1 MALTRKPI
9 PKSQV
14 ELSQDTIEP
23 YLNQGKAPV
32 PANKRRENQK
42 SLKNDDVK
50 QFSVGL
56 KDVDESI
63 FFYFNNV
70 IRPSVIQNSLK
81 VNVPVLYGSP
91 ERWASMQRD
100 GFYRD
105 NNGKIQTPLIMVK
118 RDSIEKNRS
127 LGNKM
132 DANNPIH
139 FGVFQKKYSQKNIYD
154 RFSTLNNR
162 EAVREY
168 YGVIMPDYVNLV
180 YTCVIFTEYVEQMN
194 KIIESVNFAS
204 DSYWGDPE
212 RFKFRAAIDNYTT
225 TTELVDGGDRTVK
238 TSFQIKIAG
247 YIVSDAINTSVGN
260 PNKFFSKAAL
270 KFGLETVSS
279 NTANRSTGNLK
290 AGAPLEFGI
299 ETAGSTEI
307 LNLRASSPESAAPT
321 RFYDMAL
328 TGVSAGENAYGTSG
342 MTAEQIAFVGLSN
355 TALANPVSHPT
366 ATFQN
371 HTIATPPMDFAA
383 LTEGDFQVYINGIM
397 IPVENRSTSQVGL
410 DIVVSFND
418 LGFTL
423 DPTDQIIL
431 VGKFS

>member
-14 ELSQDTIEP
+14 ELSQETITP
-23 YLNQGKAPV
+23 YLNQGKSPV

-42 SLKNDDVK
+42 SLKGDEVK
-50 QFSVGL
+50 QFQVGL
-56 KDVDESI
+56 KDIDESI
-63 FFYFNNV
+63 FYYFNNI
-70 IRPSVIQNSLK
+70 IRPSVIQNSTK
-81 VNVPVLYGSP
+81 INVPVLYGSP
-91 ERWASMQRD
+91 ERWAAMQKD

-118 RDSIEKNRS
+118 RDSIEKDRT

-139 FGVFQKKYSQKNIYD
+139 FGIFEKKYSKKNVYD
-154 RFSTLNNR
+154 HFSTLNNR
-162 EAVREY
+162 IPVREF
-168 YGVIMPDYVNLV
+168 YGVIIPDYINLV

-212 RFKFRAAIDNYTT
+212 RFKFRASIDNYTT
-225 TTELVDGGDRTVK
+225 VTELVEGGDRTVK
-238 TSFQIKIAG
+238 TTFQIKMAG
-247 YIVSDAINTSVGN
+247 YVVSDAVNTSVAN

-270 KFGLETVSS
+270 KFG
-279 NTANRSTGNLK
+279 
-290 AGAPLEFGI
+290 I

-307 LNLRASSPESAAPT
+307 LNARARTSTAQAPS
-321 RFYDMAL
+321 RFFDTAL
-328 TGVSAGENAYGTSG
+328 TGVNSGGTGTGAGAGG
-342 MTAEQIAFVGLSN
+342 MTAAEIAYVGMSN
-355 TALANPVSHPT
+355 TALADSIVGLA
-366 ATFQN
+366 ATFN
-371 HTIATPPMDFAA
+371 THTIASPPIGFPA
-383 LTEGDFQVYINGIM
+383 LDEGDFQVYINGIL
-397 IPVENRSTSQVGL
+397 IPRENRTTIQSGANITTT
-410 DIVVSFND
+410 FTD

-423 DPTDQIIL
+423 DSSDQIII

>member
-14 ELSQDTIEP
+14 ELSQETIEP

-32 PANKRRENQK
+32 PANKKRENQK
-42 SLKNDDVK
+42 TLKGDDVK

-63 FFYFNNV
+63 FYYFNNV
-70 IRPSVIQNSLK
+70 IRPSVLQNGTK
-81 VNVPVLYGSP
+81 INVPVLYGSP
-91 ERWASMQRD
+91 ERWAAMQKD

-139 FGVFQKKYSQKNIYD
+139 FGVFQKKYSQKNVYD

-162 EAVREY
+162 EAVKEY
-168 YGVIMPDYVNLV
+168 YGVIIPDYVNLV

-247 YIVSDAINTSVGN
+247 YIVSDAINTSVAN

-270 KFGLETVSS
+270 KFGIEMAGSS
-279 NTANRSTGNLK
+279 EMLQAK
-290 AGAPLEFGI
+290 AGTPAKQ
-299 ETAGSTEI
+299 
-307 LNLRASSPESAAPT
+307 APT
-321 RFYDMAL
+321 RFFDTAL
-328 TGVSAGENAYGTSG
+328 TGVTGGGGG
-342 MTAEQIAFVGLSN
+342 MTVEQITYVGLN
-355 TALANPVSHPT
+355 TT
-366 ATFQN
+366 ATADELTAGIAIFNN
-371 HTIATPPMDFAA
+371 HTIVTPP
-383 LTEGDFQVYINGIM
+383 EGFVVTQENFQVYVNGVL
-397 IPVENRSTSQVGL
+397 IPTVNRTVTQVFNNIEITFTSLEYNL
-410 DIVVSFND
+410 DSQ
-418 LGFTL
+418 
-423 DPTDQIIL
+423 DQIIL
-431 VGKFS
+431 VGKFI

>member
-14 ELSQDTIEP
+14 ELSQETITP

-32 PANKRRENQK
+32 PANKKRENQRT
-42 SLKNDDVK
+42 LKGDEVK

-63 FFYFNNV
+63 FFYFDNV
-70 IRPSVIQNSLK
+70 IRPSVIQNSTK

-91 ERWASMQRD
+91 ERWAAMQKD

-118 RDSIEKNRS
+118 RDSVEKDRT

-139 FGVFQKKYSQKNIYD
+139 FGIFQKKYSQKNVYD
-154 RFSTLNNR
+154 HFSTLNNR
-162 EAVREY
+162 EPVKEY
-168 YGVIMPDYVNLV
+168 YGVIIPDYVNLV

-225 TTELVDGGDRTVK
+225 TTELIDGGDRTVK
-238 TSFQIKIAG
+238 TTFQIKMAG

-270 KFGLETVSS
+270 KFG
-279 NTANRSTGNLK
+279 
-290 AGAPLEFGI
+290 I

-307 LNLRASSPESAAPT
+307 LNAKAGTAARQAPT
-321 RFYDMAL
+321 RFFDTAL
-328 TGVSAGENAYGTSG
+328 TGVSGGTGTGTGG
-342 MTAEQIAFVGLSN
+342 MTAAEIAFVGLN
-355 TALANPVSHPT
+355 TTAIANSVSSPV
-366 ATFQN
+366 ATFSN
-371 HTIATPPMDFAA
+371 YTIATPPTGFPAITQDDFKV
-383 LTEGDFQVYINGIM
+383 FINGQFISTNLRTVVQSGSN
-397 IPVENRSTSQVGL
+397 ITVTFSGLEYPVDNNDQV
-410 DIVVSFND
+410 V
-418 LGFTL
+418 
-423 DPTDQIIL
+423 L